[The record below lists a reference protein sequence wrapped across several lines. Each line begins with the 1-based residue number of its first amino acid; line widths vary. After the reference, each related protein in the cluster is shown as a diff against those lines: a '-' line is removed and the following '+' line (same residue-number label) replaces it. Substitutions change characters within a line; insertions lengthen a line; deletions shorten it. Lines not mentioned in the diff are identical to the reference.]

1 MYNKQV
7 KPLRQ
12 KLARSPA
19 GASQGVR
26 VRLRVADAVLNQVY
40 LGSSQP

>member
-19 GASQGVR
+19 GALQSVR